1 MSGSDCLTEVS
12 SVFPSHSVCLVARSL
27 AHGSRQSMLILSL
40 LLSVPL
46 SVSQA
51 SGPSCGPSP
60 PSGGGSGQYFQKSS
74 TVVFRRRGYMTSA
87 EQAIQRRQYQPK
99 SKSRAVLVVDRARPG
114 EEEEDGEGVVGLEDD
129 ELNVVDID
137 SDEDELLD

>member
-1 MSGSDCLTEVS
+1 
-12 SVFPSHSVCLVARSL
+12 
-27 AHGSRQSMLILSL
+27 
-40 LLSVPL
+40 
-46 SVSQA
+46 
-51 SGPSCGPSP
+51 
-60 PSGGGSGQYFQKSS
+60 
-74 TVVFRRRGYMTSA
+74 MTSA